1 MNRHIIK
8 TLIFIVLSAC
18 SYEPILSN
26 KKYDFQFVNIYFEG
40 DNKINKVIK
49 SDLVRKSNGYIR
61 YDLKFKTVKYK
72 EIVSSNEKGEPT
84 VYKIKID
91 TSYTLVEKN
100 KNILDNKISKQI
112 VYNNID
118 DKFELSQYEDNI
130 LNNLAY
136 NISSEI
142 LMSVTALNK

>member
-8 TLIFIVLSAC
+8 TLIFIILSAC

-26 KKYDFQFVNIYFEG
+26 KKYDFQFVNIFFEG
-40 DNKINKVIK
+40 DKKINKVIK
-49 SDLVRKSNGYIR
+49 SDLVRKSNGYIK

-72 EIVSSNEKGEPT
+72 EIVSSNEKGDPM

-100 KNILDNKISKQI
+100 KNIIDNKISKQI

-118 DKFELSQYEDNI
+118 DKFELSQYEDNVI
-130 LNNLAY
+130 DNLAY

-142 LMSVTALNK
+142 LMSVAALNK

>member
-8 TLIFIVLSAC
+8 TLIFIILSAC

-26 KKYDFQFVNIYFEG
+26 KKYDFQFVNIFFEG
-40 DNKINKVIK
+40 DKKINKVIK
-49 SDLVRKSNGYIR
+49 SDLIRKSNGYIK

-72 EIVSSNEKGEPT
+72 EIVSSNEKGDPM

-100 KNILDNKISKQI
+100 KNIIDNKISKQI

-130 LNNLAY
+130 INNLAY

-142 LMSVTALNK
+142 LMSVAALNK